1 MYSSAKRENS
11 NRITRTLNP
20 SQTPTPEHR
29 YGNDAPKQ
37 IHALKDWIETAHH
50 EGNIERRT
58 SQQWAHQARLVFT
71 EDEEK
76 ELGLLTP
83 VLSEHRGSI
92 ALKKSSSAVKL
103 DLSQDLIT
111 PTTPAV
117 PTLLD
122 DKDLKKDDV
131 PPPSFSDMTP
141 PTSPPHKIAQKIVVK
156 TTTNN
161 DDDDEKQPEESIP
174 IPPPPSFSQITP
186 PSSPPHKNDASNSK
200 EIKDRFAAL
209 LRATYASSGNL
220 DDRFLD
226 SKTKLTMQRYDGYE
240 DILVQRLG
248 RHMYKDVK
256 EFEELK
262 DFVMNTMTKSDLWIR
277 RQSQPWANRAR
288 KKIEEQAEKEM
299 KESKPETLR
308 KRSKLFKLVTAVYDA
323 GGENKDDVEVVKE
336 IEQSEETELVKSLS
350 DKFEENAPRR

>member
-1 MYSSAKRENS
+1 MS
-11 NRITRTLNP
+11 P
-20 SQTPTPEHR
+20 SP
-29 YGNDAPKQ
+29 
-37 IHALKDWIETAHH
+37 
-50 EGNIERRT
+50 
-58 SQQWAHQARLVFT
+58 
-71 EDEEK
+71 
-76 ELGLLTP
+76 
-83 VLSEHRGSI
+83 
-92 ALKKSSSAVKL
+92 
-103 DLSQDLIT
+103 
-111 PTTPAV
+111 
-117 PTLLD
+117 
-122 DKDLKKDDV
+122 
-131 PPPSFSDMTP
+131 
-141 PTSPPHKIAQKIVVK
+141 
-156 TTTNN
+156 
-161 DDDDEKQPEESIP
+161 
-174 IPPPPSFSQITP
+174 P

-288 KKIEEQAEKEM
+288 KKMEEQAEKEM
-299 KESKPETLR
+299 KESEPETLR

-350 DKFEENAPRR
+350 DKFEESASSEVKALDIFVSKSQNFNEESVPEKLNASKDRKGSIVDGSSSSSQGAF